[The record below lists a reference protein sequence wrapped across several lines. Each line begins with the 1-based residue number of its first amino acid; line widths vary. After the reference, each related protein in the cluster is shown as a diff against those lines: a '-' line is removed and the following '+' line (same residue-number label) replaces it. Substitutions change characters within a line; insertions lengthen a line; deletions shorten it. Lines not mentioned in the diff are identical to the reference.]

1 MTAIAEKLDT
11 KLKGWRP
18 ETASEVERLVDEIIE
33 MADTDVLDILPSRTL
48 VQEVLDLIDRA

>member
-11 KLKGWRP
+11 KLKGWRS